1 MNSLEISYIGSACGK
16 NKYESRSKTM
26 LLLLC
31 RQYKDIYK
39 NAMFTCGAFTT
50 LDPDCKTYD
59 SQLKKIYSE
68 YKKTVKSPDDF
79 KKLEK
84 DITERLSSENKEI
97 KEEDLKHASRFL
109 ENSFKKDCGTNNESN
124 VISKMQYKKGN
135 NKMYYYY
142 SDNGWYIKGFHDA
155 THNDT
160 VIEIKTRMRPQ
171 NVRKN
176 EYDLYQLFGYLL
188 AMNKTKGKIVQK
200 CNDIIYDSEIET
212 DNEYGVIDISLDEWK
227 EKFNTFKKE
236 LNDFFLEINNYKDKL
251 FNITNVI
258 NFKNYPI
265 ASFDE
270 NGMPHNVNPK
280 YEKIVMTL
288 S

>member
-39 NAMFTCGAFTT
+39 NAMYKCGAFTT
-50 LDPDCKTYD
+50 LDPECKTYD

-68 YKKTVKSPDDF
+68 YKKTVQSPNDF
-79 KKLEK
+79 KQLEK

-109 ENSFKKDCGTNNESN
+109 ENSFKKDCGTNNERN

-142 SDNGWYIKGFHDA
+142 SDNGWYIKGLHDA
-155 THNDT
+155 TDNDI

-200 CNDIIYDSEIET
+200 CNNIIYDSEIET

-251 FNITNVI
+251 LNIIDVI

>member
-39 NAMFTCGAFTT
+39 NAMFKYGAFTT
-50 LDPDCKTYD
+50 LDPECKTYD

-84 DITERLSSENKEI
+84 DITERLSAENKEI

-124 VISKMQYKKGN
+124 VISKMHYKKGN

-251 FNITNVI
+251 FNITDVI
-258 NFKNYPI
+258 SSKNYPI

>member
-39 NAMFTCGAFTT
+39 NAMYKCGAFTT
-50 LDPDCKTYD
+50 LDPECKTYD

-68 YKKTVKSPDDF
+68 YKKTVQSPNDF
-79 KKLEK
+79 KQLEK

-109 ENSFKKDCGTNNESN
+109 ENSFKKDCGTNNERN

-155 THNDT
+155 TDNDI

-200 CNDIIYDSEIET
+200 CNNIIYDSEIET

-251 FNITNVI
+251 LNIIDVI

>member
-1 MNSLEISYIGSACGK
+1 
-16 NKYESRSKTM
+16 
-26 LLLLC
+26 
-31 RQYKDIYK
+31 
-39 NAMFTCGAFTT
+39 
-50 LDPDCKTYD
+50 
-59 SQLKKIYSE
+59 
-68 YKKTVKSPDDF
+68 
-79 KKLEK
+79 
-84 DITERLSSENKEI
+84 
-97 KEEDLKHASRFL
+97 
-109 ENSFKKDCGTNNESN
+109 
-124 VISKMQYKKGN
+124 
-135 NKMYYYY
+135 
-142 SDNGWYIKGFHDA
+142 
-155 THNDT
+155 
-160 VIEIKTRMRPQ
+160 MRPQ

-200 CNDIIYDSEIET
+200 CNNIIYDSEIET

-236 LNDFFLEINNYKDKL
+236 LNDFFLEINNYRDKL
-251 FNITNVI
+251 FNITDVI
-258 NFKNYPI
+258 NYKNYPI